1 MNYFKWF
8 NALCFIIL
16 IIYVIYPHDKNV
28 SPVDGYFKR
37 NEVIITK
44 GEDRIALETNA
55 DFLAKEKKYTSIVT
69 VTDVDKAEQY
79 STFSIDG
86 DMYSK
91 NGLIISK
98 TNKVEETDQ
107 INKEVVFTASSSP
120 IVSQIQK
127 SFLGIDI
134 YKERRYQ
141 YILINDFFCYY
152 DIDKHIARCME

>member
-1 MNYFKWF
+1 MKYFKWF
-8 NALCFIIL
+8 NVLCFIIL
-16 IIYVIYPHDKNV
+16 IIHVIAPDDEDIP
-28 SPVDGYFKR
+28 PVDGYFKR
-37 NEVIITK
+37 HEVIITK
-44 GEDRIALETNA
+44 GQDRVALETNA

-69 VTDVDKAEQY
+69 VTDIDKVAKY

-91 NGLIISK
+91 NGFIISK
-98 TNKVEETDQ
+98 TNKVEEADQ
-107 INKEVVFTASSSP
+107 INKEVVFAASSSP

-141 YILINDFFCYY
+141 YLLINDFFCYY